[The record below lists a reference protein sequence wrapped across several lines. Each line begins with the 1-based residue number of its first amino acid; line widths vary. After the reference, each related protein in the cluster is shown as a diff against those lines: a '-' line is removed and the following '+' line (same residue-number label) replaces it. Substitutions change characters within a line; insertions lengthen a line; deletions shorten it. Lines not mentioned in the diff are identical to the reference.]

1 MTISTD
7 RPSQSP
13 RRTEGKRTGGRSAR
27 VCDAV
32 LEAAAEELDRV
43 GFGALRMDDV
53 ATRAHVNKTTV
64 YRRWP
69 TKLEL
74 LSAVVERESIP
85 PTDFDFGALT
95 LDVRASLFEL
105 RERLY
110 TARQRGLMRVLLGER
125 AVPEVG
131 QLVRDLRSKHTA
143 VRQRIFERAMER
155 GELASGA
162 DPALLVEFMTAPLV
176 SRIMHADQE
185 VDDAYLDALTLLI
198 CHGATAPHIRDQA
211 PAAQ

>member
-1 MTISTD
+1 MTSTD

-13 RRTEGKRTGGRSAR
+13 RRTEGKRIGGRSAR

-32 LEAAAEELDRV
+32 LEAAAEELGRV

-74 LSAVVERESIP
+74 VSAVVERENLP
-85 PTDFDFGALT
+85 PTDFDIGSLAA
-95 LDVRASLFEL
+95 DVRASLFEL
-105 RERLY
+105 RDRLY
-110 TARQRGLMRVLLGER
+110 TARQRGVLRVLLGER

-131 QLVRDLRSKHTA
+131 QLVRDLRAKHMS
-143 VRQRIFERAMER
+143 VRRRMFERATQR
-155 GELASGA
+155 GELGSGI
-162 DPALLVEFMTAPLV
+162 DPTLLVEFMTAPLV
-176 SRIMHADQE
+176 SRIIHVDQE
-185 VDDAYLDALTLLI
+185 VDDAYLDALTLVT
-198 CHGATAPHIRDQA
+198 CHGATAPYSRDQA